1 MKFELKEHT
10 HKGLIRE
17 VNEDNLGHGLNS
29 VNGDI
34 FVVCDGMGGHAGGQQ
49 ASKIGVNAILAELSQ
64 KQHSN
69 MHVAIS
75 AALVFANDQVLGHA
89 ASVPSLK
96 GMGSTATVAVIKDD
110 LLYIGNVGDSRAYI
124 FSDGKLFRIT
134 RDDSYVQEL
143 VDSNAITEDEA
154 ETHPNKN
161 RILQALGSKAI
172 INPRIPG
179 KPFKLKSGDVLM
191 LCSDGLTSMVI
202 DEFIEQLINPNDLLE
217 SIDKMHD
224 LAMTNGGKDNITI
237 TLIKIVES
245 PFSTSEFDHYT
256 QKYLKIETNKIAQ
269 PELGITM
276 VPNPPKKK
284 NKPLI
289 FISSI
294 AAVLLVGFGLY
305 FFKDDLFN
313 NKKDVKSDGTQE
325 NKTDTNDVNGGDKNN
340 TRFGEPE
347 GTEGRTENEPET
359 PNNGGT
365 TIELN
370 VGVNNKNGESKNIE
384 KDDKPPKSK
393 GSVDKELEELENAL
407 TKQQKIVDGYKNCTE
422 EANDAKLAECKTHL
436 KDANNRLNTCRQ
448 KIKKHKT
455 QKAAERPGSQK

>member
-305 FFKDDLFN
+305 FFTDLFKGKN
-313 NKKDVKSDGTQE
+313 DVKSGGTQE
-325 NKTDTNDVNGGDKNN
+325 NKTNNNDTIITKTNDDKIRIFKEEDNA
-340 TRFGEPE
+340 PK
-347 GTEGRTENEPET
+347 
-359 PNNGGT
+359 NGGT
-365 TIELN
+365 NIEVN
-370 VGVNNKNGESKNIE
+370 VRVNKNKDNEKPKEKGEEPVDEVLKQLE
-384 KDDKPPKSK
+384 QDVKAQQKKVDDKKECTSVSGGDEEATQCRLELIDLKNRLKSLKQKVTNHKTKEKSK
-393 GSVDKELEELENAL
+393 
-407 TKQQKIVDGYKNCTE
+407 KNSE
-422 EANDAKLAECKTHL
+422 K
-436 KDANNRLNTCRQ
+436 
-448 KIKKHKT
+448 
-455 QKAAERPGSQK
+455 

>member
-305 FFKDDLFN
+305 FFTDLFKGKN
-313 NKKDVKSDGTQE
+313 DVKSGGTQE
-325 NKTDTNDVNGGDKNN
+325 NKTNNNDTIITKTNDDKIRIFKEEDNA
-340 TRFGEPE
+340 PK
-347 GTEGRTENEPET
+347 
-359 PNNGGT
+359 NGGT
-365 TIELN
+365 NIEVN
-370 VGVNNKNGESKNIE
+370 VGVNNKK
-384 KDDKPPKSK
+384 DKPKTDNEKSDNDK
-393 GSVDKELEELENAL
+393 GKVSDDKELNDLENAL
-407 TKQQKIVDGYKNCTE
+407 INQQKIVDGYNDCRTQKTE
-422 EANDAKLAECKTHL
+422 EAHIKCKNELKVAQARLVKCKQNVNNYKTRKEAEK
-436 KDANNRLNTCRQ
+436 KD
-448 KIKKHKT
+448 
-455 QKAAERPGSQK
+455 SQK

>member
-305 FFKDDLFN
+305 FFTDLFKGKN
-313 NKKDVKSDGTQE
+313 DVKSGGTQE
-325 NKTDTNDVNGGDKNN
+325 NKTNNNDTIITKTNDDKIRIFKEEDNA
-340 TRFGEPE
+340 PK
-347 GTEGRTENEPET
+347 
-359 PNNGGT
+359 NGGT
-365 TIELN
+365 NIEVN
-370 VGVNNKNGESKNIE
+370 VRVNKNKDNEKPKEKGEE
-384 KDDKPPKSK
+384 PD
-393 GSVDKELEELENAL
+393 DKELKDLENAVIN
-407 TKQQKIVDGYKNCTE
+407 QQIIVDGYKNCTTQPNE
-422 EANDAKLAECKTHL
+422 EALIKCKKELKEAKDRLETCNQKVKRYKNQKEAEN
-436 KDANNRLNTCRQ
+436 KD
-448 KIKKHKT
+448 
-455 QKAAERPGSQK
+455 SQK

>member
-305 FFKDDLFN
+305 FFTNLFKGKN
-313 NKKDVKSDGTQE
+313 DVKSGGTQE
-325 NKTDTNDVNGGDKNN
+325 NKTNNNDSIITKTNDDKIRIFKEEDNA
-340 TRFGEPE
+340 P
-347 GTEGRTENEPET
+347 
-359 PNNGGT
+359 NGGT
-365 TIELN
+365 NKE
-370 VGVNNKNGESKNIE
+370 VKDNNKNDKSKTDNKKSDDNDKGKVPVDEVLKQLEQDVENQQKLVKDKKECNAVPGEE
-384 KDDKPPKSK
+384 KDAIQCRNEL
-393 GSVDKELEELENAL
+393 KELKDRLKKLE
-407 TKQQKIVDGYKNCTE
+407 QKVTNYK
-422 EANDAKLAECKTHL
+422 K
-436 KDANNRLNTCRQ
+436 
-448 KIKKHKT
+448 
-455 QKAAERPGSQK
+455 QKAAESKGS